1 MLYPRTRIVP
11 IPILVHHRVYG
22 GVAWLDKNCH
32 SNDII
37 GGHTSYNSFPGFNNT
52 YHKKGLS
59 QELKAIRGKNA
70 QQSIKIDIGNHS
82 YNQPKKYEYDHLLQQ
97 FQRFHQQQALGLHH
111 HLLLVLLVHQQVAAA
126 SETAPPASLGCPSY
140 LALQIETRLCQCKLV
155 NRIEITKHNKFI
167 SWKPIELV
175 SVKTT
180 RKK

>member
-32 SNDII
+32 PNDII
-37 GGHTSYNSFPGFNNT
+37 GLIQATILSLDSTTHQ
-52 YHKKGLS
+52 KKWLS